1 MFGWRACKELEFM
14 FTLNAIAWGLVV
26 LALTVYGSTLP
37 DWTVVGLGGLALALA
52 GAHLGLGSMV
62 EPERGH
68 YIPGFPPLW
77 ARLLSVVLG
86 GGALA
91 ALLAGAATLGYP
103 RVGAALAALV
113 TAPLYLGALSL
124 LCRPG
129 RFRLEP

>member
-1 MFGWRACKELEFM
+1 MFGWRASKELEFM

-26 LALTVYGSTLP
+26 LALTVSGSTLP
-37 DWTVVGLGGLALALA
+37 DWTVVGLIGLALALA
-52 GAHLGLGSMV
+52 GAHLGLGV
-62 EPERGH
+62 EPEGGQ